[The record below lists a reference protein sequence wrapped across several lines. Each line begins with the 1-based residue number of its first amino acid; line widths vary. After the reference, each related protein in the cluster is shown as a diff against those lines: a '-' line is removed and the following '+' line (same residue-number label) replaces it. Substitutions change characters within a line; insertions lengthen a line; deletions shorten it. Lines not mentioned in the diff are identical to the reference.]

1 MRYRKKPVVIEAV
14 QYDGNFRCLD
24 IFSINDVGK
33 FIIGYEDDGSPYLI
47 VPTLE
52 GGHKCS
58 KGDYIIR
65 GIKGEYYPCKPDIF
79 EMTYERDEPTII
91 QAPIKNY
98 DAWDEVIDQLGDTNK
113 MMDHIGEVNK
123 MANHVPDVG
132 KMVEDVEKLAEEFY
146 PLNDDLYPNSSLIRK
161 AFTAGYNKAKE
172 TLYTGEQVW
181 EAMHKV
187 RDMRYVTYSDEEII
201 QSLKQPKQ

>member
-24 IFSINDVGK
+24 IFSIHDVGK
-33 FIIGYEDDGSPYLI
+33 FIVGYEDDGSPYLI
-47 VPTLE
+47 IPTLE

-79 EMTYERDEPTII
+79 EMTYERDEPMII

-98 DAWDEVIDQLGDTNK
+98 DAWDEVIDQLGETNK
-113 MMDHIGEVNK
+113 MID
-123 MANHVPDVG
+123 HVPDVG
-132 KMVEDVEKLAEEFY
+132 KIVEDVEKLAEKY
-146 PLNDDLYPNSSLIRK
+146 PYGGREGSKRL
-161 AFTAGYNKAKE
+161 AFIDGYNTAKE
-172 TLYTGEQVW
+172 TLYTEEQVR
-181 EAMHKV
+181 EAIEMARETKDSYFTEGYK
-187 RDMRYVTYSDEEII
+187 RITKYTSFEII
-201 QSLKQPKQ
+201 QSLKQSKQ

>member
-33 FIIGYEDDGSPYLI
+33 FIIGTDDAGNPCLKI
-47 VPTLE
+47 PTLE
-52 GGHKCS
+52 GVMIAS
-58 KGDYIIR
+58 KGDYVIR
-65 GIKGEYYPCKPDIF
+65 GIKGEYYPCKPDVF

-98 DAWDEVIDQLGDTNK
+98 DAWDEVIDQLGDSNK
-113 MMDHIGEVNK
+113 MID
-123 MANHVPDVG
+123 HVPDVG

-161 AFTAGYNKAKE
+161 AFTAGYNTVKE
-172 TLYTGEQVW
+172 TLYTEEQVM
-181 EAMHKV
+181 EGMLQISEYYADNFGKDIDGHKKAL
-187 RDMRYVTYSDEEII
+187 EII